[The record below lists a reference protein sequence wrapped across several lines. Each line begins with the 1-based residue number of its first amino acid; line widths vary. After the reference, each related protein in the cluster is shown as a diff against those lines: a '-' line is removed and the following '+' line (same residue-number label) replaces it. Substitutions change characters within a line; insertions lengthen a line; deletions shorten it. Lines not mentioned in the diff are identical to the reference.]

1 VTAIRDSVQR
11 YRITSA
17 VNTADLITAEREE
30 PNSVQPVSVLT
41 SVQPA
46 AVRRRPLLR
55 GLWRGRSVRSQL
67 LLVFV
72 LIDIVALIVGGSV
85 AVLRARTQARVETTA
100 SMGLAEA
107 LVRDAIALAH
117 QQVPAGQFLA
127 NLPVQLRSIRHV
139 RIAVRDASGIPIGA
153 TPAAQGTDGTGASA
167 PGWFAKLVALPIESR
182 ELPVIINGIKVGDV
196 QIVGEPA
203 DEIAEF
209 WENAIAMAVTV
220 ALLNVAMVGILYIL
234 FGRVLDP
241 LSILAA
247 GLSDLKR
254 QNYDVRMP
262 KPRARELTAITD
274 HFNALARSLET
285 ARTENVRL
293 NRQLVTAQDDERR
306 RTALELH
313 DEVGPCLFG
322 LKANASSI
330 ASVAAELPEQ
340 AKQSIA
346 ERLRDTFAT
355 IDHLQAINRSMLGR
369 LRPMA
374 LGHVPLAELIDQ
386 LVRDYGRRH
395 SQIAFSIGAEGLQP
409 SYGDSIDLTVYRC
422 VQESLTNAVRHAQ
435 ARNVTVGLKHND
447 AESRLTL
454 TVRDDGCGIYPGKL
468 AGFGMRGMRERV
480 EGLAGYYA
488 IHSQAGAG
496 TCVQVTLPLA
506 EAGYVMTK
514 PGVPGV
520 VTA

>member
-1 VTAIRDSVQR
+1 MQSV
-11 YRITSA
+11 SA
-17 VNTADLITAEREE
+17 V
-30 PNSVQPVSVLT
+30 T

-46 AVRRRPLLR
+46 APQRRPLLR
-55 GLWRGRSVRSQL
+55 GLWHGRSVRAQL
-67 LLVFV
+67 LFVFV

-85 AVLRARTQARVETTA
+85 AVLRARTQARVETAA

-107 LVRDAIALAH
+107 LVRDAVGLTH
-117 QQVPAGQFLA
+117 QQISAEQFLE

-153 TPAAQGTDGTGASA
+153 TSPADDAANIRALA
-167 PGWFAKLVALPIESR
+167 PGWFAKLVALPIESH
-182 ELPVIINGIKVGDV
+182 ELPVVINGIKVGDV
-196 QIVGEPA
+196 QIVGEPG

-209 WENAIAMAVTV
+209 WDNVVAMAATV

-241 LSILAA
+241 LIILAA

-254 QNYDVRMP
+254 QSYKVRMP
-262 KPRARELTAITD
+262 KPQARELAVITD
-274 HFNALARSLET
+274 HFNALARALET
-285 ARTENVRL
+285 ARTENLRL

-330 ASVAAELPEQ
+330 ASVAAELPEK
-340 AKQSIA
+340 AKLGIA
-346 ERLRDTFAT
+346 ERLRDTIAT
-355 IDHLQAINRSMLGR
+355 IDHLQAINRSMLER

-374 LGHVPLAELIDQ
+374 LGHVPLAELIDR

-395 SQIAFSIGAEGLQP
+395 SQIAFSISAEGLQS
-409 SYGDSIDLTVYRC
+409 SYGDSIDLTIYRC
-422 VQESLTNAVRHAQ
+422 IQESLTNAVRHAQ
-435 ARNVTVGLKHND
+435 ARNVAVVLRHDKAENNLVLNVG
-447 AESRLTL
+447 
-454 TVRDDGCGIYPGKL
+454 DDGCGIYPDKV

-480 EGLAGYYA
+480 EGLAGCYA
-488 IHSQAGAG
+488 IDSQTGAG
-496 TCVQVTLPLA
+496 TRVRVTLPLA

-514 PGVPGV
+514 SGAPGV

>member
-1 VTAIRDSVQR
+1 
-11 YRITSA
+11 
-17 VNTADLITAEREE
+17 
-30 PNSVQPVSVLT
+30 VQPVSAVT

-46 AVRRRPLLR
+46 APRWRPLLR
-55 GLWRGRSVRSQL
+55 GLWRGRSVRAQL
-67 LLVFV
+67 LLVLV
-72 LIDIVALIVGGSV
+72 LIDMVAVIVGGSV
-85 AVLRARTQARVETTA
+85 AVLRARSQARVETTA

-117 QQVPAGQFLA
+117 QQIPAEQFLA

-153 TPAAQGTDGTGASA
+153 TSPAQGTAGIGPSA

-182 ELPVIINGIKVGDV
+182 ELPVIINGIRVGDV
-196 QIVGEPA
+196 QIVGEPG

-209 WENAIAMAVTV
+209 WENAVAMALTV

-241 LSILAA
+241 LTILAA

-254 QNYDVRMP
+254 QSYDVRMP
-262 KPRARELTAITD
+262 KPQARELAVITD
-274 HFNALARSLET
+274 HFNALARSLEA
-285 ARTENVRL
+285 ARTDNVRL
-293 NRQLVTAQDDERR
+293 NRRLVTAQDDERR

-330 ASVAAELPEQ
+330 ASAAAELPEQ
-340 AKQSIA
+340 AKLRVA
-346 ERLRDTFAT
+346 ERLRDTVAV
-355 IDHLQAINRSMLGR
+355 IDHLQAINRSMLER

-374 LGHVPLAELIDQ
+374 LGHVPLVELIHQ
-386 LVRDYGRRH
+386 LVRDYDRRH
-395 SQIAFSIGAEGLQP
+395 SQIAFSVDAEGLQH

-422 VQESLTNAVRHAQ
+422 VQEGLTNAVRHAHP
-435 ARNVTVGLKHND
+435 RNVMVGLRHND
-447 AESRLTL
+447 AESQLTL
-454 TVRDDGCGIYPGKL
+454 TVRDDGRGIYPGKL

-480 EGLAGYYA
+480 EGMAGCYA
-488 IHSQAGAG
+488 IDSRAGAG
-496 TCVQVTLPLA
+496 TCVRVTLPLA
-506 EAGYVMTK
+506 EVGYAGTKSGMPGAMT
-514 PGVPGV
+514 
-520 VTA
+520 T